1 MTAAAKFRREA
12 PTREGNRSPAGS
24 GFLSSSRAFSSGL
37 QYYVPPRFGREES
50 GDGEPDPLGKTGKR
64 STIEPDMGKEKLLV
78 SWSGGKDS
86 ALALL
91 EIRKRNG
98 YEVTALLTTVTEEY
112 DRVSMHGIRRVLLEQ
127 QAESLG
133 YPLEPVLVSRKASNE
148 EWESRVQEVLEKHR
162 EQGVTAVV
170 FGDIFLEDLRAY
182 REENLDRAGLRG
194 LFPLWDR
201 ETGRIARD
209 VIGLGFRAVVTCVD
223 TKALNREFSG
233 REYDSR
239 FVSELPAGVDPCGE
253 NGEFHTFVYDGPGFR
268 RRVGHTVG
276 ERVLRD
282 NRFSFC
288 DVLPLPGSEA

>member
-1 MTAAAKFRREA
+1 
-12 PTREGNRSPAGS
+12 
-24 GFLSSSRAFSSGL
+24 
-37 QYYVPPRFGREES
+37 
-50 GDGEPDPLGKTGKR
+50 
-64 STIEPDMGKEKLLV
+64 MGKEKVLV

-86 ALALL
+86 ALALHG
-91 EIRKRNG
+91 IG
-98 YEVTALLTTVTEEY
+98 VQGDFEVAALLTTVTEEY
-112 DRVSMHGIRRVLLEQ
+112 GRVSMHGIRRILLEQ

-148 EWESRVQEVLEKHR
+148 EWESRIQEVLEKHR

-170 FGDIFLEDLRAY
+170 FGDIFLEDLRTY
-182 REENLDRAGLRG
+182 REENLDRVGLRG
-194 LFPLWDR
+194 VFPLWKR
-201 ETGRIARD
+201 ETVELARD
-209 VIGLGFRAVVTCVD
+209 FIGLGFRAVVTCVD
-223 TKALNREFSG
+223 TEALNREFSG

-239 FVSELPAGVDPCGE
+239 FVTELPAVVDPCGE
-253 NGEFHTFVYDGPGFR
+253 NGEFHTFVYDGPVFH

>member
-1 MTAAAKFRREA
+1 
-12 PTREGNRSPAGS
+12 
-24 GFLSSSRAFSSGL
+24 
-37 QYYVPPRFGREES
+37 
-50 GDGEPDPLGKTGKR
+50 
-64 STIEPDMGKEKLLV
+64 MGKEKVLV

-86 ALALL
+86 ALALHG
-91 EIRKRNG
+91 I
-98 YEVTALLTTVTEEY
+98 EVQGDFEVAALLTTVTEEY
-112 DRVSMHGIRRVLLEQ
+112 GRVSMHGIRRILLEQ

-148 EWESRVQEVLEKHR
+148 EWESRIQEVLEKHR

-170 FGDIFLEDLRAY
+170 FGDIFLEDLRTY
-182 REENLDRAGLRG
+182 REENLDRVGLRG
-194 LFPLWDR
+194 VFPLWKR
-201 ETGRIARD
+201 ETVELARD
-209 VIGLGFRAVVTCVD
+209 FIGLGFRAVVTCVD
-223 TKALNREFSG
+223 TEALNREFSG

-239 FVSELPAGVDPCGE
+239 FVSELPAVVDPCGE
-253 NGEFHTFVYDGPGFR
+253 NGEFHTFVYDGPVFH